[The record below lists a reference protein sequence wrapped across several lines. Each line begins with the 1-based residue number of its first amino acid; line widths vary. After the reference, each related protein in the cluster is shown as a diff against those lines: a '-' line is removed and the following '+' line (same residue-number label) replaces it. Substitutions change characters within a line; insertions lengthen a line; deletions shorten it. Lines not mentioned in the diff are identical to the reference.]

1 MAAIWVAFRK
11 LECVKWLCASNFA
24 VALRCLDNGRSFNYF
39 ARTLDSQGC
48 GLVTGQVNFV
58 RFKGGGWGIIAQF
71 TLASILLA
79 YMLLIWRP
87 GWQSKTKSNCILHHS
102 LWQPDIYLRW
112 ENDVITSSVFQK
124 WLLLTRCRVRNW
136 RLTLA
141 WQARHYKL
149 VVFIERNH
157 RHQPRDISITSG
169 HYCSSAAS
177 KHPLP
182 LGRQFRINFK
192 TERLF
197 LEKDNRLIY
206 LAMKAMSDS

>member
-1 MAAIWVAFRK
+1 MVGVLIT
-11 LECVKWLCASNFA
+11 LTE
-24 VALRCLDNGRSFNYF
+24 NGF
-39 ARTLDSQGC
+39 SQGC
-48 GLVTGQVNFV
+48 GLETGQVNFV
-58 RFKGGGWGIIAQF
+58 LFKGGGWGIIAQF

-149 VVFIERNH
+149 VCFYRTKSQAPAPWHFNYIR
-157 RHQPRDISITSG
+157 S
-169 HYCSSAAS
+169 
-177 KHPLP
+177 L
-182 LGRQFRINFK
+182 LFK
-192 TERLF
+192 CCF
-197 LEKDNRLIY
+197 
-206 LAMKAMSDS
+206 